1 MANISTLQN
10 DMAMPDGGFSMT
22 IVLNEKEADALAN
35 ALSMVYGSTDL
46 NEIFQDALLWGMD
59 LVEQIEEA

>member
-1 MANISTLQN
+1 
-10 DMAMPDGGFSMT
+10 MAMPDGGFSMT

-46 NEIFQDALLWGMD
+46 NEIFQDALLWDMD

>member
-1 MANISTLQN
+1 VAKISTLQN

-46 NEIFQDALLWGMD
+46 NEIFQDALLWG
-59 LVEQIEEA
+59 EEA